1 MLSDFFENRLREAL
15 QTLFGTLD
23 DNTFSGI
30 QTFFEWVDVQGGAC
44 LFRQGDEA
52 DGMYVVASGR
62 LRVFQ
67 QSAEGKRDAIAEIAA
82 GETVGEMALIT
93 GEPRNADVMAM
104 RDSVLARISLKD
116 FERLTAIYPQALLH
130 ISRNIIERLQKR
142 SAAVRRTKRINNIGV
157 CPVSE
162 GADKN
167 SFVHALRQT
176 LSEHGEVLCI
186 DSKSV
191 DQSIGM
197 PGISQCA
204 RGESAPYRHLASWLE
219 QQESLYRFVLY
230 IPDEEDS
237 EWTHRCFR
245 QADEVLLVGVA
256 GQSSEIHPLEKRY
269 LSSDEYHSLPG
280 QSLVL
285 LHAPDTQ
292 APTGTAAWLQ
302 GRNLNFHHHVRQ
314 EHAGDFAR
322 LALITRSGPSDTLPY
337 SAQELADFERRY
349 CYDKFWN
356 PADPAL
362 GSRYL
367 CCGHAFVMVGQAG
380 DRFFANRDTGLL
392 GQFRHQYFL
401 VNLIAHFHKAALML
415 FSEWLVMAIS
425 QLDIHDVDSVKT
437 FKREIRRIF
446 ETFLR
451 FTHRYWF
458 HEVSNQAQA
467 KDLFRMLTGHFDTDR
482 IYQDVSEAVK
492 EMNQYLDSDGL
503 RRQANTVVRLTV
515 VTTLGLIATVL
526 TGFLGMNIFDY
537 ASESFWIKLLI
548 VMGVLTPTILLVFY
562 GVAKSKV
569 LSDFLEALSDERLA
583 LRDKLGVLF
592 KVWRK
597 RPPKIP

>member
-1 MLSDFFENRLREAL
+1 MSDAAKNTSPLVRHFRQILLWPLQVMHARVREPHISKYWELLEAVGEQSPWREVEDEFGDPDDFQERHYKEFITFLPYVQRFLYGEGTGREAL
-15 QTLFGTLD
+15 TGYGKSPIRVYRRRDVAKMRVVLDEQAPPVVFEVAHVDLYFFYDIDIIILAVEFFTEDLPLALAQETLFKLGRAYPA
-23 DNTFSGI
+23 FWEASG
-30 QTFFEWVDVQGGAC
+30 QGGQC
-44 LFRQGDEA
+44 PR
-52 DGMYVVASGR
+52 
-62 LRVFQ
+62 RVEWLT
-67 QSAEGKRDAIAEIAA
+67 A
-82 GETVGEMALIT
+82 T
-93 GEPRNADVMAM
+93 GEI
-104 RDSVLARISLKD
+104 LAVSDYENRRKYLNFVCRHRSPNVAAHWDYLL
-116 FERLTAIYPQALLH
+116 RPLALYH
-130 ISRNIIERLQKR
+130 SDREGMIRYRQIEYHR
-142 SAAVRRTKRINNIGV
+142 
-157 CPVSE
+157 
-162 GADKN
+162 
-167 SFVHALRQT
+167 
-176 LSEHGEVLCI
+176 
-186 DSKSV
+186 
-191 DQSIGM
+191 M
-197 PGISQCA
+197 PL
-204 RGESAPYRHLASWLE
+204 LA
-219 QQESLYRFVLY
+219 
-230 IPDEEDS
+230 
-237 EWTHRCFR
+237 
-245 QADEVLLVGVA
+245 
-256 GQSSEIHPLEKRY
+256 Y
-269 LSSDEYHSLPG
+269 LSFDDPRSL
-280 QSLVL
+280 S
-285 LHAPDTQ
+285 
-292 APTGTAAWLQ
+292 
-302 GRNLNFHHHVRQ
+302 R
-314 EHAGDFAR
+314 GDFAR

-425 QLDIHDVDSVKT
+425 RLDIHDVESVKT

-467 KDLFRMLTGHFDTDR
+467 KDLFRMLTGHLDTDR

-537 ASESFWIKLLI
+537 AGESFWIKLLI

-592 KVWRK
+592 KVWEK
-597 RPPKIP
+597 RPPNLR

>member
-1 MLSDFFENRLREAL
+1 MSDAAKNTSPLVRHFRQILLWPLQVMHARVREPHISKYWELLEAVGEQSPWREVEDEFGDPDDFQERHYKEFITFLPYVQRFLYGEGTGREAL
-15 QTLFGTLD
+15 TGYGKSPIRVYRRRDVAKMRVVLDEQAPPVVFEVAHVDLYFFYDIDIIILAVEFYTDDLPLTLAQEMLFKLGRAYPA
-23 DNTFSGI
+23 FWEASG
-30 QTFFEWVDVQGGAC
+30 QGGQC
-44 LFRQGDEA
+44 PR
-52 DGMYVVASGR
+52 
-62 LRVFQ
+62 RVEWLT
-67 QSAEGKRDAIAEIAA
+67 A
-82 GETVGEMALIT
+82 T
-93 GEPRNADVMAM
+93 GEI
-104 RDSVLARISLKD
+104 LAVSDYENRRKYLNFVCRHRSPNVAAHWDYLL
-116 FERLTAIYPQALLH
+116 RPLALYH
-130 ISRNIIERLQKR
+130 SDREGMIRYRQIEYHR
-142 SAAVRRTKRINNIGV
+142 
-157 CPVSE
+157 
-162 GADKN
+162 
-167 SFVHALRQT
+167 
-176 LSEHGEVLCI
+176 
-186 DSKSV
+186 
-191 DQSIGM
+191 M
-197 PGISQCA
+197 PL
-204 RGESAPYRHLASWLE
+204 LA
-219 QQESLYRFVLY
+219 
-230 IPDEEDS
+230 
-237 EWTHRCFR
+237 
-245 QADEVLLVGVA
+245 
-256 GQSSEIHPLEKRY
+256 Y
-269 LSSDEYHSLPG
+269 LSFDDPRSL
-280 QSLVL
+280 S
-285 LHAPDTQ
+285 
-292 APTGTAAWLQ
+292 
-302 GRNLNFHHHVRQ
+302 R
-314 EHAGDFAR
+314 GDFAR

-425 QLDIHDVDSVKT
+425 RLDIHDVESVKT

-467 KDLFRMLTGHFDTDR
+467 KDLFRMLTGHLDTDR

-548 VMGVLTPTILLVFY
+548 VMGVLIPTILLVFY

-592 KVWRK
+592 KVWEK
-597 RPPKIP
+597 RPPNLR

>member
-1 MLSDFFENRLREAL
+1 MSDAAKNTSPPVRHFRQILLWPLQVMHARVREPHISKYWELLEAVGEQSPWREVEDEFGDPDDFQERHYKEFITFLPYVQRFLYGEGTGREAL
-15 QTLFGTLD
+15 TGYGKSPIRVYRRRDVAKMRVVLDEQAPPVVFEVAHVDLYFFYDIDIIILAVEFYTDDLPLTLAQEMLFKLGRAYPA
-23 DNTFSGI
+23 FWEASG
-30 QTFFEWVDVQGGAC
+30 QGGQC
-44 LFRQGDEA
+44 PR
-52 DGMYVVASGR
+52 
-62 LRVFQ
+62 RVEWLT
-67 QSAEGKRDAIAEIAA
+67 A
-82 GETVGEMALIT
+82 T
-93 GEPRNADVMAM
+93 GEI
-104 RDSVLARISLKD
+104 LAVSDYENRRKYLNFVCRHRSPNVAAHWDYLL
-116 FERLTAIYPQALLH
+116 RPLALYH
-130 ISRNIIERLQKR
+130 SDREGMIRYRQIEYHR
-142 SAAVRRTKRINNIGV
+142 
-157 CPVSE
+157 
-162 GADKN
+162 
-167 SFVHALRQT
+167 
-176 LSEHGEVLCI
+176 
-186 DSKSV
+186 
-191 DQSIGM
+191 M
-197 PGISQCA
+197 PL
-204 RGESAPYRHLASWLE
+204 LA
-219 QQESLYRFVLY
+219 
-230 IPDEEDS
+230 
-237 EWTHRCFR
+237 
-245 QADEVLLVGVA
+245 
-256 GQSSEIHPLEKRY
+256 Y
-269 LSSDEYHSLPG
+269 LSFDDPRSL
-280 QSLVL
+280 S
-285 LHAPDTQ
+285 
-292 APTGTAAWLQ
+292 
-302 GRNLNFHHHVRQ
+302 R
-314 EHAGDFAR
+314 GDFAR

-425 QLDIHDVDSVKT
+425 RLDIHDVESVKT

-467 KDLFRMLTGHFDTDR
+467 KDLFRMLTGHLDTDR

-537 ASESFWIKLLI
+537 AGESFWIKLLI

-592 KVWRK
+592 KVWEK
-597 RPPKIP
+597 RPPNLR

>member
-1 MLSDFFENRLREAL
+1 MSDAAKNTSPLVRHFRQILLWPLQVMHARVREPHISKYWELLEAVGEQSPWREVEDEFGDPDDFQERHYKEFITFLPYVQRFLYGEGTGREAL
-15 QTLFGTLD
+15 TGYGKSPIRVYRRRDVAKMRVVLDEQAPPVVFEVAHVDLYFFYDIDIIILAVEFFTDDLPLALAQEMLFKLGRAYPA
-23 DNTFSGI
+23 FWEASG
-30 QTFFEWVDVQGGAC
+30 QGGQC
-44 LFRQGDEA
+44 PR
-52 DGMYVVASGR
+52 
-62 LRVFQ
+62 RVEWLT
-67 QSAEGKRDAIAEIAA
+67 A
-82 GETVGEMALIT
+82 T
-93 GEPRNADVMAM
+93 GEI
-104 RDSVLARISLKD
+104 LAVSDYENRRKYLNFVCRHRSPNVAAHWDYLL
-116 FERLTAIYPQALLH
+116 RPLALYH
-130 ISRNIIERLQKR
+130 SDREGMIRYRQIEYHR
-142 SAAVRRTKRINNIGV
+142 
-157 CPVSE
+157 
-162 GADKN
+162 
-167 SFVHALRQT
+167 
-176 LSEHGEVLCI
+176 
-186 DSKSV
+186 
-191 DQSIGM
+191 M
-197 PGISQCA
+197 PL
-204 RGESAPYRHLASWLE
+204 LA
-219 QQESLYRFVLY
+219 
-230 IPDEEDS
+230 
-237 EWTHRCFR
+237 
-245 QADEVLLVGVA
+245 
-256 GQSSEIHPLEKRY
+256 Y
-269 LSSDEYHSLPG
+269 LSFDDPRSL
-280 QSLVL
+280 S
-285 LHAPDTQ
+285 
-292 APTGTAAWLQ
+292 
-302 GRNLNFHHHVRQ
+302 R
-314 EHAGDFAR
+314 GDFAR

-425 QLDIHDVDSVKT
+425 RLDIHDVESVKT

-467 KDLFRMLTGHFDTDR
+467 KDLFRMLTGHLDTDR

-537 ASESFWIKLLI
+537 AGESFWIKLLI

-592 KVWRK
+592 KVWEK
-597 RPPKIP
+597 RPPNLR